1 MKKNI
6 VNFLILSFCL
16 LLNFTAFAQESGPGE
31 TAAPAANG
39 YELEGT
45 GEGVNSTA
53 PINDY
58 IWVLAIIGLVFAF
71 YKFKAIQNKRI
82 HS

>member
-16 LLNFTAFAQESGPGE
+16 LLNFAAFAQGPGE
-31 TAAPAANG
+31 TAETAAGTGN
-39 YELEGT
+39 ELEGI

-71 YKFKAIQNKRI
+71 YKFKAILNQNKI
-82 HS
+82 

>member
-1 MKKNI
+1 MKKYI
-6 VNFLILSFCL
+6 LNFLTLSFCL
-16 LLNFTAFAQESGPGE
+16 FLNFAAFAQGPGE

-71 YKFKAIQNKRI
+71 YKFKALLNQNKI
-82 HS
+82 